1 MDSGTGTGGAESV
14 LKVLATLAGALNTRQ
29 SASTT
34 PPPDTSNTVSESSS
48 STSYFQSQVTASSM
62 GR

>member
-29 SASTT
+29 SVAFYVLSW
-34 PPPDTSNTVSESSS
+34 VSA
-48 STSYFQSQVTASSM
+48 YRLRAVTCDWK
-62 GR
+62 